1 MEKIRFACDYSE
13 GAAPEI
19 LSRLMETNLEQTP
32 GYGED
37 VYCEA
42 ARAKIRALC
51 AKEDAEVQF
60 AGGTQTNM
68 TGDRRFVPAA
78 TSGCVSG
85 GYRAYQCP

>member
-37 VYCEA
+37 VYCEKMQRCSSLWA
-42 ARAKIRALC
+42 ARRRIR
-51 AKEDAEVQF
+51 
-60 AGGTQTNM
+60 
-68 TGDRRFVPAA
+68 P
-78 TSGCVSG
+78 
-85 GYRAYQCP
+85 